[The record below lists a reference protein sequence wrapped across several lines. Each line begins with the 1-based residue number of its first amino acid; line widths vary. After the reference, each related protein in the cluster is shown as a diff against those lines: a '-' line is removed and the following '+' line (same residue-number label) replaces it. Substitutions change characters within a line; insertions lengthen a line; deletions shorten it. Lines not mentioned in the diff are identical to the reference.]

1 MKNLN
6 VLSDDGI
13 VIKKIV
19 VHRLVAKLK
28 ETLNFKL
35 ENLLIVFVNS
45 NSILKINKQYLKH
58 NYTTDIITFNYSKES
73 NMFDGEIYISVL
85 DAQNNA
91 KRYNVTLNSEIIRLI
106 IHGILHLLGYDDI
119 DRKDKLVM
127 KKMENLLV
135 DKLYN
140 FDKNNIIHV

>member
-135 DKLYN
+135 DKLNN